1 MQVYDC
7 NIFFSYRVCTDI
19 EVNLIVIGSQVD
31 NKLRWLKR
39 TKYLPLQNPQSLEIF
54 YVHWLSFH
62 LKQFTIANE
71 EFIFI
76 WQTIYDNCTH
86 LKKKNQF
93 KLFFDQWLTLA
104 AHWQYDLRKS
114 WISYSKTLVLQDND
128 LTAQIVLLT
137 ACAPDAS
144 AHALEILL
152 KLCRVNS
159 CVYWVLSALSVNWLF
174 LTWSSEWINFY
185 NLDLLCSSF

>member
-1 MQVYDC
+1 M
-7 NIFFSYRVCTDI
+7 
-19 EVNLIVIGSQVD
+19 NLIVIGSQVD

-86 LKKKNQF
+86 LKKKIN
-93 KLFFDQWLTLA
+93 LNYFFDQWLTLA
-104 AHWQYDLRKS
+104 ADWQYDLRKS

-137 ACAPDAS
+137 ACVPDAS

-152 KLCRVNS
+152 KLCWVNS

>member
-1 MQVYDC
+1 MYQALITDSVYMQVYDC

-62 LKQFTIANE
+62 LKQYTIANE

-86 LKKKNQF
+86 LKKKINLNYFSISGWHLQHTGSMIWGSHELVTARL
-93 KLFFDQWLTLA
+93 LFCKTMT
-104 AHWQYDLRKS
+104 WQ
-114 WISYSKTLVLQDND
+114 
-128 LTAQIVLLT
+128 
-137 ACAPDAS
+137 
-144 AHALEILL
+144 H
-152 KLCRVNS
+152 KLC
-159 CVYWVLSALSVNWLF
+159 Y
-174 LTWSSEWINFY
+174 
-185 NLDLLCSSF
+185 

>member
-86 LKKKNQF
+86 LKKKINLNYFSISGWHLQHTSSMIWGSHELVTARL
-93 KLFFDQWLTLA
+93 LFCKTMT
-104 AHWQYDLRKS
+104 WQ
-114 WISYSKTLVLQDND
+114 
-128 LTAQIVLLT
+128 
-137 ACAPDAS
+137 
-144 AHALEILL
+144 H
-152 KLCRVNS
+152 KLC
-159 CVYWVLSALSVNWLF
+159 Y
-174 LTWSSEWINFY
+174 
-185 NLDLLCSSF
+185 